1 VEPSEGWLDFDLL
14 AMGAAESRS
23 QRGRLVRRQEPDP
36 FDAGGARQRIER
48 LAAPEHAVDPLA
60 ARGVFDHRYDAR
72 AALDV
77 ASDGLPHRVNLAT
90 YALAP
95 TPRLTV
101 VPRAGAEVYRA
112 AELSSPD
119 DQPLLAGPVD
129 VYVDGAFATTS
140 RLEAVDRGGR
150 IRLPVGVED
159 RVRVARNARHREETE
174 GLLGG
179 TTVSSHEVSIELASS
194 LGYAVEVEVLERAPV
209 SSDAELEVTL
219 TASRPKHETY
229 DQSDRGRPIRGGL
242 RWRVALP
249 AGGRAV
255 VEWGYRLSLPAKAEV
270 VGGNRRE

>member
-1 VEPSEGWLDFDLL
+1 M
-14 AMGAAESRS
+14 A
-23 QRGRLVRRQEPDP
+23 
-36 FDAGGARQRIER
+36 R
-48 LAAPEHAVDPLA
+48 LAAPEHAADPLA
-60 ARGVFDHRYDAR
+60 TRGVFDHRYDAR

-77 ASDGLPHRVNLAT
+77 TSDGLPHRANLAT

-112 AELSSPD
+112 AEFTSPD

-129 VYVDGAFATTS
+129 VYVDGAFTMTS

-194 LGYAVEVEVLERAPV
+194 LGCAVEVEVLERAPV
-209 SSDAELEVTL
+209 SSDAERRWRSRRRARRTTL
-219 TASRPKHETY
+219 TTSRTGAARSGAGCGGAWRCREG
-229 DQSDRGRPIRGGL
+229 RGR
-242 RWRVALP
+242 
-249 AGGRAV
+249 
-255 VEWGYRLSLPAKAEV
+255 
-270 VGGNRRE
+270 RRKPP